1 MKRIT
6 LLAIAFLALT
16 GCKKEPKES
25 DTANDTL
32 PESTATETPAGLAFE
47 SKSYSKKSTLPC
59 EGVCTYVSIEVPEA
73 GGAGVASDSINKS
86 IFNVVRGIVYFG
98 EKPTNAKTYQE
109 IMDSFVG
116 EYDDLKKKFPDDAMA
131 WEAKIKATVDYRSD
145 NILNIKLNN
154 YMFTG
159 GAHGYSGDRSL
170 IFNPETGKR
179 LKNSD
184 IFTDPKAFTAFA
196 EKKFRQKFK
205 IPADKS
211 INATGFSF
219 TEGKYALPQEI
230 FFKENGLLL
239 LYNSYEIA
247 AYAEGS
253 KDVLIPYSEAK
264 PFLKIQP

>member
-6 LLAIAFLALT
+6 FLAIAFLAV
-16 GCKKEPKES
+16 GGWKKYPKQR
-25 DTANDTL
+25 DTVNDTL
-32 PESTATETPAGLAFE
+32 TETPETESPKGLAFD
-47 SKSYSKKSTLPC
+47 SKSYNKKSTLPC
-59 EGVCTYVSIEVPEA
+59 EGVCTYVKIEVPEA
-73 GGAGVASDSINKS
+73 TGAGIASDSINKR
-86 IFNVVRGIVYFG
+86 IFNVVRSIVYFG

-109 IMDSFVG
+109 IMDSFIG
-116 EYDDLKKKFPDDAMA
+116 SYDDLKKKFPDDAMA
-131 WEAKIKATVDYRSD
+131 WEAKIKATVDYQSD
-145 NILNIKLNN
+145 NVLNVKLNH

-159 GAHGYSGDRSL
+159 GAHGYGGDRSL
-170 IFNPETGKR
+170 IFNPQTGKR
-179 LKNSD
+179 LKNTD
-184 IFTDPKAFTAFA
+184 IFIDPKAFTAFA

-219 TEGKYALPQEI
+219 IEGRYALPQEI

-253 KDVLIPYSEAK
+253 KDLLIPYAEVK
-264 PFLKIQP
+264 PYLKIQP